1 MNLPQWWLDM
11 SEKEQAAYLEQH
23 PASRLAQEGGNRE
36 PAQPQQPRPAG
47 RQAGDDTA
55 EGPAGPANTT
65 LPEGG
70 QKFRRVVPKAF
81 ANRNFHRVMQTD
93 AGAAGRAVLAEDE
106 QASALVAGAATGA
119 ETVGLAPRDRE
130 KVKGV
135 LHTAMLGM
143 ALGLVVLGAL
153 MKEQTE
159 PLSDF
164 CDDAADWL
172 VERAGKGPVL
182 DRDGNLVLDAEDTGD
197 DGNGRGSRFSDDDL
211 ERARQHAGRV
221 RGTVVANPQHE
232 VTVREGEEENDAEG
246 QPLGSADDPTQ
257 GRLDDG
263 SVREAELLTASE
275 RALSALASAGE
286 EYDAATANAKWLFT
300 YTVAYMRATASAA
313 SKGSPR

>member
-11 SEKEQAAYLEQH
+11 SEKEQAAYLDQH
-23 PASRLAQEGGNRE
+23 PASKLAQEGGNRE
-36 PAQPQQPRPAG
+36 PAQPQQPRAAG
-47 RQAGDDTA
+47 QQAGDDTD

-81 ANRNFHRVMQTD
+81 ANRNFHKVMQTD

-119 ETVGLAPRDRE
+119 ETVGLAPKDKE

-182 DRDGNLVLDAEDTGD
+182 DKDGNLVMDAEDTG
-197 DGNGRGSRFSDDDL
+197 NGTASRFSDDDL
-211 ERARQHAGRV
+211 KRARQHARKV

-232 VTVREGEEENDAEG
+232 VTVREGEEENAAEEK
-246 QPLGSADDPTQ
+246 PLGSADDPTQ

-263 SVREAELLTASE
+263 SVREAELLKASD

>member
-23 PASRLAQEGGNRE
+23 PSSKLAQEGNRE
-36 PAQPQQPRPAG
+36 PAQPQQPRAAG
-47 RQAGDDTA
+47 RQAGDDTD

-65 LPEGG
+65 LPKGG

-182 DRDGNLVLDAEDTGD
+182 DKDGNLVMDAEDTG
-197 DGNGRGSRFSDDDL
+197 GNVGYRHQSRA
-211 ERARQHAGRV
+211 ERELQQFLDEAEELAWYRRLQDEARERQALLDARSRRQRVHPKTKQQAGR
-221 RGTVVANPQHE
+221 RMQT
-232 VTVREGEEENDAEG
+232 
-246 QPLGSADDPTQ
+246 
-257 GRLDDG
+257 
-263 SVREAELLTASE
+263 
-275 RALSALASAGE
+275 
-286 EYDAATANAKWLFT
+286 YDAAMA
-300 YTVAYMRATASAA
+300 MRQL
-313 SKGSPR
+313 RR